1 MKPDQLPDSLQLRNL
16 FRSLAT
22 LDLLVAPSQPS
33 IGYQADPE
41 THTQAA
47 TLPADDGTTWTA
59 LFTHDGATLTS
70 GETTLASTTD
80 QPQWQTSSVDLEL
93 PDLLN
98 GTPESA
104 QEWLAIRYN
113 VRPDLTPIR
122 QILMAV
128 PLTIDLARELGNQL
142 PWTAIREAVLP
153 LGYPIP
159 DEDLAGPD
167 DRNVGANLD

>member
-1 MKPDQLPDSLQLRNL
+1 MTADQLPDSLQLRNL
-16 FRSLAT
+16 VRSLAT
-22 LDLLVAPSQPS
+22 LDLLVAPAQPS
-33 IGYQADPE
+33 IRYQADPDA
-41 THTQAA
+41 HTQAA
-47 TLPADDGTTWTA
+47 TLPTDNNITWTA

-80 QPQWQTSSVDLEL
+80 QPQWQTSAVNIDL

-128 PLTIDLARELGNQL
+128 PLTVDLARELGNTR
-142 PWTAIREAVLP
+142 PWAEIRKAVTP

-159 DEDLAGPD
+159 EQDLAGPD
-167 DRNVGANLD
+167 DGNAGANLD